1 MFDYSW
7 VIYMGRQFGHL
18 EYMGQIVKNYIFN
31 TIGVNSYILPNKGI
45 SDIILYPYKLSINRY
60 VDMSIF

>member
-7 VIYMGRQFGHL
+7 VIYMGRQFGHI

-45 SDIILYPYKLSINRY
+45 SDI
-60 VDMSIF
+60 